1 MTFRKKDGNN
11 SRDDK
16 FRQQADNSNHGQEE
30 APNDSA
36 NIRKRWLRNIFK
48 GRHWFPWIYLCIF
61 AYFILPEKETFALM
75 YKLGHGIW
83 LVLLVLLVV
92 VLLLLSFI
100 FEWRFKGTLKGKDS
114 SLEGAVGIGIISLL
128 CPMLALPYYVGSVI
142 NHVNDSEVGPPIT
155 VETYVLMKWEQ
166 FRPRE
171 YYIEFIINGN
181 ILRYDLPRSR
191 WEKFKDDDPISVT
204 YSIGCLNRI
213 VFNDVHVIDKKV
225 IQQRRTREQIYN
237 LPSNISSTRKTDD
250 DKTKLHMVVHEGDT
264 VKNIPIEE
272 SDLFNY
278 DFEIETEI
286 IETSETGIK
295 GTVRMRKKDKKGN
308 NNI

>member
-1 MTFRKKDGNN
+1 MTFRKRYGNN

-30 APNDSA
+30 DPNDSA

-48 GRHWFPWIYLCIF
+48 GRHWLPWIYLCIF
-61 AYFILPEKETFALM
+61 AYFILPEKETFALI

-114 SLEGAVGIGIISLL
+114 SLEGAVGIVVISLF
-128 CPMLALPYYVGSVI
+128 CPMLAIPYFEFSVI
-142 NHVNDSEVGPPIT
+142 NHVNDSEVGPPTT
-155 VETYVLMKWEQ
+155 VETYVHSKWEQ
-166 FRPRE
+166 SRSSKNH
-171 YYIEFIINGN
+171 IKFIINGN
-181 ILRYDLPRSR
+181 ILSYDLPRSR
-191 WEKFKDDDPISVT
+191 WEKFKEGDPISVT

-278 DFEIETEI
+278 DYDVETEI
-286 IETSETGIK
+286 IEISETEAK
-295 GTVRMRKKDKKGN
+295 GTVHMRKKDKKKQK
-308 NNI
+308 